1 MSPIGPREAPSSD
14 VVMNER
20 ETFISGVLPPQ
31 EHVKPAWWFAF
42 QDSKLLVYSR
52 ASSVTVPC
60 LPDIN
65 EFNLET
71 KGRHYL
77 GQLGACPC
85 YAVDLDEGTS
95 PPPGMAFLGLRRL
108 YGQVDENL
116 FQIAGRAVQI
126 VEWDR
131 ANRFCSRCGNPMHLR
146 STERAKECDLCGLLK
161 YPRLSPAIIVLVER
175 GRELLLARAHHF
187 PPGLYSVIAGFVE
200 PGETLETAVVREV
213 QEEVGLSIGKIRY
226 FGSQPW
232 PFPDSLMIGF
242 TATYQGGEITLDDA
256 EIADAGWF
264 TADNLPTIPST
275 ISIARQL
282 IDWFV
287 AKQVKSTGDNEDIEG

>member
-1 MSPIGPREAPSSD
+1 
-14 VVMNER
+14 MNQK
-20 ETFISGVLPPQ
+20 ETFIAGVVPPQ
-31 EHVKPAWWFAF
+31 EHLEAALWFAF
-42 QDSKLLVYSR
+42 HDSKLLVYSN

-60 LPDIN
+60 LPDLKQLS
-65 EFNLET
+65 LEI
-71 KGRHYL
+71 KAQHYL
-77 GQLGACPC
+77 GQLGARPC
-85 YAVDLDEGTS
+85 YAVELDEDTL

-108 YGQVDENL
+108 YGQIGENL

-146 STERAKECDLCGLLK
+146 STERAKECDHCGLLNF
-161 YPRLSPAIIVLVER
+161 PRLSPAIIVLVER
-175 GRELLLARAHHF
+175 GSELLLARAHHF

-200 PGETLETAVVREV
+200 PGETLETAVAREV

-242 TATYQGGEITLDDA
+242 TATYQGGQITLDDG
-256 EIADAGWF
+256 EIEDAGWF
-264 TADNLPTIPST
+264 SADNLPTIPSN
-275 ISIARQL
+275 ISISRRL

-287 AKQVKSTGDNEDIEG
+287 EKQKHYSGDEVK

>member
-1 MSPIGPREAPSSD
+1 
-14 VVMNER
+14 MNKR
-20 ETFISGVLPPQ
+20 ETFISGMVPPQ

-42 QDSKLLVYSR
+42 QDSKLLVYS
-52 ASSVTVPC
+52 AATSVTIPC
-60 LPDIN
+60 LIHIK
-65 EFNLET
+65 ELGLET
-71 KGRHYL
+71 KARHYL
-77 GQLGACPC
+77 GQLGARPC
-85 YAVDLDEGTS
+85 YAVELDEGTS

-108 YGQVDENL
+108 YGQVGENL

-146 STERAKECDLCGLLK
+146 SIERAKECDLCGLLNF
-161 YPRLSPAIIVLVER
+161 PRLSPAIIVLVER

-213 QEEVGLSIGKIRY
+213 QEEVGLSIGEICY

-242 TATYQGGEITLDDA
+242 TATYRSGKITLDDG

-264 TADNLPTIPST
+264 TPDNLPTIPSK
-275 ISIARQL
+275 ISIARRL
-282 IDWFV
+282 IDWFLE
-287 AKQVKSTGDNEDIEG
+287 KQKQYTGDDAK